1 MVDLTFR
8 MSFLQERM
16 SYAKLTLEMM
26 QDLARS
32 MVKMTSRQ
40 SQEPTPSKSAK
51 LNHLIVASKL
61 ELLWYR
67 TEPPLPPS
75 IGALERAH
83 GRSGPTGRANS
94 R

>member
-40 SQEPTPSKSAK
+40 SQDLPPSKSAK
-51 LNHLIVASKL
+51 LIHLKVAFEARIAL
-61 ELLWYR
+61 VQNR
-67 TEPPLPPS
+67 TPLAPVD
-75 IGALERAH
+75 
-83 GRSGPTGRANS
+83 
-94 R
+94 